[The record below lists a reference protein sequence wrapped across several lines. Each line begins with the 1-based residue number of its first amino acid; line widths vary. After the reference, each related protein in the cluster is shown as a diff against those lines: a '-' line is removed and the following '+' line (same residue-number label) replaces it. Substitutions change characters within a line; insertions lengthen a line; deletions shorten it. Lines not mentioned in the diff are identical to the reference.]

1 MDDIPPPLP
10 ANPVRFMDQ
19 FRACVRTRHLAYRTE
34 KTYCGWVKDF
44 IYFHQKRHPQE
55 MGAIEVDAWLS
66 YLANQRNVAINT
78 QKTALNAIVFLYKHF
93 LHKDLGQLA
102 FTRTNKGRRL
112 PTVFSHDEAM
122 RVLGFMEGDHKLV
135 ASLMYG
141 SGLRVME
148 SVRLRVQDVDFSQQC
163 LIIREAKGDKCRR
176 TLLPKALLEALRIQ
190 VFLRAGTDIRNIQE
204 LLGHNDISTTM
215 IYTHVIG
222 IHERN
227 VSSPLDR

>member
-10 ANPVRFMDQ
+10 ANPTRFMDQ
-19 FRACVRTRHLAYRTE
+19 LRDSMRSRHLAYRTE
-34 KTYCGWVKDF
+34 KTYCSWIKDF
-44 IYFHQKRHPQE
+44 IYFHQKRHPLD

-122 RVLGFMEGDHKLV
+122 GVLGFMEGDHKLV

-148 SVRLRVQDVDFSQQC
+148 SVRLRVQ
-163 LIIREAKGDKCRR
+163 I
-176 TLLPKALLEALRIQ
+176 
-190 VFLRAGTDIRNIQE
+190 FLRAGTDIRNTQE